1 MNGVTE
7 FAEKIINFQKKNN
20 LTDAD
25 VAFGTHLSVEK
36 IHRIKENSY
45 TPTDDDLKRITDFM
59 KTKQARRPVS

>member
-1 MNGVTE
+1 MEGLIMKDVTE
-7 FAEKIINFQKKNN
+7 FAEEIINFQKKND

-45 TPTDDDLKRITDFM
+45 APTDDDLKRINDFM
-59 KTKQARRPVS
+59 KSR

>member
-1 MNGVTE
+1 MEGLIMNDVTE
-7 FAEKIINFQKKNN
+7 FAEEIINFQKKND

-45 TPTDDDLKRITDFM
+45 KPTDDDLKRIRDFM
-59 KTKQARRPVS
+59 KTK

>member
-1 MNGVTE
+1 MEGFIMNGVTE

-59 KTKQARRPVS
+59 KTK

>member
-1 MNGVTE
+1 GFFMNGVTE

-59 KTKQARRPVS
+59 KTK

>member
-25 VAFGTHLSVEK
+25 VAFGTHLSV
-36 IHRIKENSY
+36 
-45 TPTDDDLKRITDFM
+45 
-59 KTKQARRPVS
+59 

>member
-1 MNGVTE
+1 MDGITA
-7 FAEKIINFQKKNN
+7 FAEEIINFQKKFD

-45 TPTDDDLKRITDFM
+45 QPTEDDVRRINDFM
-59 KTKQARRPVS
+59 KSK